1 MNTVMRDFDNWQSMI
16 TAVCGYFTLSPSK
29 AKPFFGN
36 IELGRF
42 GAMDIAEI
50 SGNIDKIAKTR
61 KDVARSDDANLFLI
75 LGVEGEAILEQGSA
89 SARLGV
95 GDICLIDSRSPS
107 AFSYKD
113 GFKQI
118 SVHLP
123 EMQTREVFRNRDIPL
138 AQTIKVND
146 NDMLRNCILNM
157 YGRAHIGGGMKTQH
171 LPSAK
176 ELQQNDECLKLL
188 WHAIF
193 RNDTGVNKESLN
205 ALQCRKVNQ
214 YIETNLGDPELNLDT
229 IAVACAISR
238 RSLCRLFE
246 RRGLSAFS
254 WIRMRRLERARND
267 LMFVVGRGAC
277 TDVAFR
283 YGFNSSAHFSRVFK
297 HKFGIS
303 PRQFQA
309 QARFYA

>member
-1 MNTVMRDFDNWQSMI
+1 MSTVMRDFDNWQSMI

-29 AKPFFGN
+29 SKPFFGN

-50 SGNIDKIAKTR
+50 SGNIDKITKTR

-75 LGVEGEAILEQGSA
+75 LGVEGEAILEQGGA

-138 AQTIKVND
+138 AQTIAAHD

-157 YGRAHIGGGMKTQH
+157 HGRAHIGGGMNTQH
-171 LPSAK
+171 SPSAE
-176 ELQQNDECLKLL
+176 ELQQNDECLKLV
-188 WHAIF
+188 WQAIF
-193 RNDTGVNKESLN
+193 QNEGGVEKENLST
-205 ALQCRKVNQ
+205 LQCRRVNQ
-214 YIETNLGDPELNLDT
+214 YIETHLGDPELDLKK
-229 IAVACAISR
+229 IAKACAISR

-246 RRGLSAFS
+246 RRGLSVFN

-267 LMFVVGRGAC
+267 LMFVVGSGAC

-303 PRQFQA
+303 PRHFQA
-309 QARFYA
+309 QSKYYA